1 MSNTTNDDDT
11 LFQVLLNTLQEVWV
25 MKDRQMILER
35 VLEESGVNVTE
46 TVERLQPDAAL
57 SARLDAERKRFLDK
71 VLEPLHPTDDK

>member
-1 MSNTTNDDDT
+1 MSNTTKDDDT

-35 VLEESGVNVTE
+35 VLEDNGVNVTE
-46 TVERLQPDAAL
+46 AVERLQPDAAL

-71 VLEPLHPTDDK
+71 VLEPLHPTDDV